1 MAVGRALALSTL
13 VLICSI
19 STAGAHPHV
28 FIEMTSAVAFNAEGK
43 LIKERQ
49 FEAGTL
55 TANAVGRLRGATSGE
70 SDFIEAVAGQKR
82 CGGTRL
88 RSCF

>member
-1 MAVGRALALSTL
+1 MGRALALSIP

-43 LIKERQ
+43 LKAINVKWV
-49 FEAGTL
+49 FD
-55 TANAVGRLRGATSGE
+55 ANYSVGP
-70 SDFIEAVAGQKR
+70 
-82 CGGTRL
+82 
-88 RSCF
+88 